1 MRTSRR
7 GFALMEL
14 TLVLAIIGLVAVF
27 AIPNL
32 VRSRMTANE
41 TSAVG
46 NLRNLLSAE
55 AKFLD
60 RHNRYGSLTE
70 LYTEGL
76 IDSELATGQK
86 AGYRFGQLDT
96 GSEFAFCFGAL
107 PIHDGRTGEAEYTV
121 TQENTI
127 YEATIDSRSLT
138 PEKGVID
145 WTPGTDCPAD
155 FTTAPENNHVWSP
168 INE

>member
-1 MRTSRR
+1 MRTKRR

-14 TLVLAIIGLVAVF
+14 TLVLAIIGIVAVF
-27 AIPNL
+27 VIPNL
-32 VRSRMTANE
+32 IRSRMTANE

-60 RHNRYGSLTE
+60 RYNRYGSLTE
-70 LYTEGL
+70 LYGEGL
-76 IDSELATGQK
+76 IDSDLATGEK

-107 PIHDGRTGEAEYTV
+107 PTYDGHTGETEYLV
-121 TQENTI
+121 TQQNTI
-127 YEATIDSRSLT
+127 YEAKLDSRSAT
-138 PEKGVID
+138 PGQGVVD
-145 WTPGTDCPAD
+145 WTPGSDCPAD
-155 FTTAPENNHVWSP
+155 FTTSPENSHVWSA
-168 INE
+168 IHE